1 MEKKEDLRRTVAE
14 SIDAA
19 RDSLLDLS
27 HDIFEY
33 SELAFQ
39 EVRSAERLRKFLS
52 DLGFRLNEV
61 EGLPTGFVAE
71 IGCGSPVI
79 AFMAEY
85 DALPEIGHACGHNII
100 AAAAAGAGLGMS
112 SIMDKCKGTIRV
124 IGCPAE
130 ESGGGKVIMVN
141 TGVFDDVDAAM
152 IVHPSGEYMADD
164 CSYAVR
170 TFRIEFIGKAAHAAS
185 GPQYGM
191 NALSAA
197 VEFLVSVNAFREHMT
212 DDGRIHAII
221 TDGGSAVNVIPERS
235 ELIVSVRGTTT
246 EYMNQLIKQIEQRAT
261 GASISTGCKHSI
273 EPVGLGCKEI
283 IVNPELSRLFYENF
297 RSLGITV
304 APRGDSKGSTDVG
317 DVSHVVP
324 TIQGYVGIGA
334 DATHT
339 VEFREASI
347 SSKGDEAV
355 INGAKVM
362 ALTALDILM
371 DPGVLDEIE
380 KAFNARLSRKSED
393 GGCL

>member
-1 MEKKEDLRRTVAE
+1 MYMESCEELKRVVIEAIDTAKNDLLA
-14 SIDAA
+14 
-19 RDSLLDLS
+19 LS

-33 SELAFQ
+33 SEVAFE
-39 EVRSAERLRKFLS
+39 EVRSSERLRKFLS
-52 DLGFRLNEV
+52 DLGFAIRNV
-61 EGLPTGFVAE
+61 EGLPTAFVAE
-71 IGCGSPVI
+71 IGEGSPVI

-112 SIMDKCKGTIRV
+112 SVIDNCNGTIRV

-130 ESGGGKVIMVN
+130 ESGGGKVIMVDK
-141 TGVFDDVDAAM
+141 GVFDDVDVAM
-152 IVHPSGEYMADD
+152 IVHPSGAYMADD

-170 TFRIEFIGKAAHAAS
+170 TFRVEFFGKAAHAAS
-185 GPQYGM
+185 GPEYGI

-235 ELIVSVRGTTT
+235 ELRVSVRGTTT
-246 EYMNQLIKQIEQRAT
+246 QYMNRLIEQVENRVK
-261 GASISTGCKHSI
+261 GASLSTGCKYLM

-283 IVNPELSRLFYENF
+283 RVNPELSRLFEENF
-297 RSLGITV
+297 KALGVTV
-304 APRGDSKGSTDVG
+304 VPRGDSKGSTDVG
-317 DVSHVVP
+317 NVSHVVP
-324 TIQGYVGIGA
+324 TIQTYVGIGV

-347 SSKGDEAV
+347 SPKGDEAV
-355 INGAKVM
+355 TNGAKVM
-362 ALTALDILM
+362 ALTALDILL
-371 DPGVLDEIE
+371 DPCVLDKIRETS
-380 KAFNARLSRKSED
+380 KKNPT
-393 GGCL
+393 